1 LFVADSDSEWR
12 RWGETEPY
20 FGVLADPRFRM
31 ETIADSRA
39 EFFELGRLMVEERLA
54 TMERHFGPFGRRRA
68 LDFGCGVGRLSIP
81 LAAHFDEVL
90 GLDIAPAMLTEARA
104 NADSFGVMNLN
115 LALSDDALRPAG
127 APFDLVMSCMVLQ
140 HIPVPRGMRMIK
152 LLLDQVGQ
160 GGMAALQ
167 LCTGRPEGM
176 GARLRYWAQCHVPG
190 VHGLFNVARG
200 RKWREPL
207 MQMNPYPLAHVL
219 KLAEISGFDCPLVQT
234 HAEGRFT
241 TAQLLMRRR

>member
-1 LFVADSDSEWR
+1 MQRTMQKHCAVFRDTALLAEGVDQDGQDLSGFADVGITDRSLIWNTDLVETLELDNLIGQAVVTIKAPPTARKAAARTCTRTSRPR
-12 RWGETEPY
+12 RRELDEAHRRD
-20 FGVLADPRFRM
+20 LRR
-31 ETIADSRA
+31 
-39 EFFELGRLMVEERLA
+39 LGRQGRHHRDRLPPGARLHAHRRHRVYQAEEA
-54 TMERHFGPFGRRRA
+54 
-68 LDFGCGVGRLSIP
+68 
-81 LAAHFDEVL
+81 
-90 GLDIAPAMLTEARA
+90 GLL
-104 NADSFGVMNLN
+104 
-115 LALSDDALRPAG
+115 
-127 APFDLVMSCMVLQ
+127 
-140 HIPVPRGMRMIK
+140 IK